1 MAPASLMGPLTFIP
15 CTMYSKPPAS
25 NKPAITFG
33 TPVEPVQVRLQKAMA
48 LHQSGQLA
56 QAKTLYEGILAT
68 QPRNADALSLLAIV
82 ATQTRDYPL
91 ALETINKAI
100 KINPANAGYYLNRG
114 AAQKELRMLTEAVA
128 SFDKAIA
135 LKPDYAEA
143 YSNRGIVQK
152 ELKQIDAAIASLD
165 RAIALKP
172 GHAEA
177 YWNKSNALLI
187 SGDYERGWPLYE
199 WRWKLNDPNFVPR
212 NYTQPL
218 WLGLE
223 SVQGKTVYLYGEQ
236 GLGDTLQLCRYAKLV
251 KDLGARVVMEVPLPL
266 KSLLQ
271 RIDGVDEWVLT
282 GTPPPTFDYHCPLVS
297 LPLALKT
304 TLSTIPGQEPYLH
317 SNELLRAQWSQHL
330 GPRTVPRVGL
340 VWSGN
345 PVQLNDHNRSIP
357 LERLLAYLPPG
368 LEYVSLQ
375 KDPREADRATLSA
388 CATVR
393 HLGDDFKNY
402 DDTAAVCALMDVVVS
417 VCTSVA
423 HLSAG
428 LGCTTWVLLAYNSD
442 WRWLHDR
449 TDSPWYPS
457 AQLYRQ
463 ATPGD
468 WSEPMSRLQNDLVKL
483 AGQFPGATPV

>member
-1 MAPASLMGPLTFIP
+1 
-15 CTMYSKPPAS
+15 MYYKPPSS

-82 ATQTRDYPL
+82 ATQTRDHAL
-91 ALETINKAI
+91 ALEAINKAI
-100 KINPANAGYYLNRG
+100 KINPANAGYYMNRG
-114 AAQKELRMLTEAVA
+114 AAQKELKMLTEAVA

-187 SGDYERGWPLYE
+187 SGDYEQGWPLYE

-212 NYTQPL
+212 HYPQPL
-218 WLGLE
+218 WLGVE

-251 KDLGARVVMEVPLPL
+251 KDLGAHVVMEVPRSLQT
-266 KSLLQ
+266 LLQ
-271 RIDGVDEWVLT
+271 RIDGVD
-282 GTPPPTFDYHCPLVS
+282 
-297 LPLALKT
+297 
-304 TLSTIPGQEPYLH
+304 
-317 SNELLRAQWSQHL
+317 
-330 GPRTVPRVGL
+330 
-340 VWSGN
+340 
-345 PVQLNDHNRSIP
+345 
-357 LERLLAYLPPG
+357 
-368 LEYVSLQ
+368 
-375 KDPREADRATLSA
+375 
-388 CATVR
+388 
-393 HLGDDFKNY
+393 
-402 DDTAAVCALMDVVVS
+402 
-417 VCTSVA
+417 
-423 HLSAG
+423 
-428 LGCTTWVLLAYNSD
+428 
-442 WRWLHDR
+442 
-449 TDSPWYPS
+449 
-457 AQLYRQ
+457 
-463 ATPGD
+463 
-468 WSEPMSRLQNDLVKL
+468 
-483 AGQFPGATPV
+483 

>member
-1 MAPASLMGPLTFIP
+1 
-15 CTMYSKPPAS
+15 MYSKPPSS
-25 NKPAITFG
+25 NKPAINFG

-82 ATQTRDYPL
+82 ATQTGDHAL

-114 AAQKELRMLTEAVA
+114 AAQKELKLLTEAVA

-172 GHAEA
+172 AHAEA
-177 YWNKSNALLI
+177 YWNKAIALLV
-187 SGDYERGWPLYE
+187 SGNFEQGWPLYE
-199 WRWKLNDPNFVPR
+199 WRWNLNDPNFVRR
-212 NYTQPL
+212 NYPQPV
-218 WLGLE
+218 WLGDE
-223 SVQGKTVYLYGEQ
+223 SVQGKTVFLYGEQ
-236 GLGDTLQLCRYAKLV
+236 GLGDTLQLCRYARLV
-251 KDLGARVVMEVPLPL
+251 KDRGARVVMEVPLAL
-266 KSLLQ
+266 KPLLQ
-271 RIDGVDEWVLT
+271 GLDGIDEWVLT
-282 GTPPPTFDYHCPLVS
+282 NTPPPGFDYHCPLLS

-304 TLSTIPGQEPYLH
+304 TLSDIPGQTPYLH
-317 SNELLRAQWSQHL
+317 SDAALQAQWAQRL
-330 GPRTVPRVGL
+330 GPKTAPRVGL

-345 PVQLNDHNRSIP
+345 PVHKNDHNRSIP
-357 LERLLAYLPPG
+357 LERLLAHLPPG

-375 KDPREADRATLSA
+375 KDPREADKATLQA
-388 CATVR
+388 RPDVL
-393 HLGDDFKNY
+393 HLGDELQHY
-402 DDTAAVCALMDVVVS
+402 ADTAALCAQMDVVLS
-417 VCTSVA
+417 VDTSVA

-428 LGCTTWVLLAYNSD
+428 LGRTTWILLPYNPD

-449 TDSPWYPS
+449 SDSPWYPS
-457 AQLYRQ
+457 ATLYRQ
-463 ATPGD
+463 PRAGD
-468 WSEPMSRLQNDLVKL
+468 WSGALQQVQQHLAVL
-483 AGQFPGATPV
+483 AG